1 MAAYEEQEYH
11 KPFRLKVWA
20 KMLPFFKPYK
30 KYFAITLGLNIFLAG
45 VDVLTPLFQSYAIDH
60 FIVPDTLEGIGVFAF
75 AYISMIVMQTI
86 SVYWSVHAATTIEM
100 CVGKD
105 LKWAQFEHLQT
116 LSFSYYNTTP
126 VGYIHA
132 RVMSDTLKIAG
143 VAAWGLVDMFWAFL
157 YVVSVFVIMFAL
169 NAQLAMILLVIVP
182 CIAVITV
189 VFQNKILHWNRRVR
203 KINSQ
208 ITSAYNEGITGVK
221 TSKSMGIEKDNEEA
235 FFERT
240 SDMYRSAGKAAKLNA
255 VYIPTILLFGSAAA
269 AFVLYRGG
277 YMVQQDL
284 IKLGTLSVFISY
296 AVVIFEPIQQL
307 ARLLADLISC
317 QANIERVMD
326 LLEQTPDVTDRI
338 DVIEKYGDNFRPR
351 KESWENIK
359 GDIVFEDVS
368 FRYPDGKEYVLEH
381 FNLHIPAGMN
391 VAIAGETGA
400 GKSTLVN
407 LVGRFFEPTKGR
419 ILIDGVDYRERSQ
432 LWLHSQIGYVLQNPH
447 LFSGTVRENIR
458 YGRLDATDEEVEAA
472 ARSVSADEIVKK
484 LKDGYDSDV
493 GESGGRLSVGEKQ
506 LISFA
511 RAILAEPAIF
521 VLDEATS
528 SIDTVSEQ
536 LIQEATDKLLK
547 GHTSFVIAHR
557 LSTIRKADLILVVKD
572 GKIIE
577 QGTHAELLVGKGYYH
592 DLYYKQFEEESAR
605 KVFAGDM

>member
-1 MAAYEEQEYH
+1 MKAQSRKFRITARFFTGAKRYFIMA
-11 KPFRLKVWA
+11 V
-20 KMLPFFKPYK
+20 
-30 KYFAITLGLNIFLAG
+30 FASLITTILNS
-45 VDVLTPLFQSYAIDH
+45 LTPQIFR
-60 FIVPDTLEGIGVFAF
+60 FT
-75 AYISMIVMQTI
+75 
-86 SVYWSVHAATTIEM
+86 
-100 CVGKD
+100 
-105 LKWAQFEHLQT
+105 
-116 LSFSYYNTTP
+116 
-126 VGYIHA
+126 HA

-157 YVVSVFVIMFAL
+157 YVVSVFVVMFVL
-169 NAQLAMILLVIVP
+169 NARLAAILLVIVP

-203 KINSQ
+203 RINSQ

-221 TSKSMGIEKDNEEA
+221 TSKTMGIESDNEEA

-326 LLEQTPDVTDRI
+326 LLEQTPDVTDRPDI
-338 DVIEKYGDNFRPR
+338 IEKYGDNFHPK
-351 KESWENIK
+351 KENWEKIQ

-368 FRYPDGKEYVLEH
+368 FMYPDGKEHVLEH

-391 VAIAGETGA
+391 VAIVGETGA

-458 YGRLDATDEEVEAA
+458 YGRLDASDEEVEAA
-472 ARSVSADEIVKK
+472 ARSVSADEVVMK

-536 LIQEATDKLLK
+536 LIQEATDKLLR

-577 QGTHAELLVGKGYYH
+577 QGTHKELLSEKGYYH
-592 DLYYKQFEEESAR
+592 DLYNKQFEEESAR

>member
-1 MAAYEEQEYH
+1 
-11 KPFRLKVWA
+11 
-20 KMLPFFKPYK
+20 
-30 KYFAITLGLNIFLAG
+30 
-45 VDVLTPLFQSYAIDH
+45 
-60 FIVPDTLEGIGVFAF
+60 
-75 AYISMIVMQTI
+75 
-86 SVYWSVHAATTIEM
+86 
-100 CVGKD
+100 
-105 LKWAQFEHLQT
+105 
-116 LSFSYYNTTP
+116 
-126 VGYIHA
+126 
-132 RVMSDTLKIAG
+132 
-143 VAAWGLVDMFWAFL
+143 
-157 YVVSVFVIMFAL
+157 
-169 NAQLAMILLVIVP
+169 
-182 CIAVITV
+182 
-189 VFQNKILHWNRRVR
+189 
-203 KINSQ
+203 
-208 ITSAYNEGITGVK
+208 
-221 TSKSMGIEKDNEEA
+221 MGIEKDNEEA

-240 SDMYRSAGKAAKLNA
+240 SDMYRSAGRAAKLNA

-326 LLEQTPDVTDRI
+326 LLEQTPDVTDRT
-338 DVIEKYGDNFRPR
+338 DVIEKYGDNFYP
-351 KESWENIK
+351 KKGNWEKIH

-391 VAIAGETGA
+391 VAIVGETGA

-577 QGTHAELLVGKGYYH
+577 QGTHAELLGGKGYYH

>member
-20 KMLPFFKPYK
+20 KMLSFFNPYK

-60 FIVPDTLEGIGVFAF
+60 FIVPDTLDGIYTFAF
-75 AYISMIVMQTI
+75 VYISMIVMQTI

-157 YVVSVFVIMFAL
+157 YVVSVFVVMFVL
-169 NAQLAMILLVIVP
+169 NARLAAILLVIVP

-203 KINSQ
+203 RINSQ

-221 TSKSMGIEKDNEEA
+221 TSKTMGIESDNEEA

-269 AFVLYRGG
+269 AFALYRGG

-326 LLEQTPDVTDRI
+326 LLEQTPDVTDRPDI
-338 DVIEKYGDNFRPR
+338 IEKYGDNFHPK
-351 KESWENIK
+351 KENWEKIQ

-368 FRYPDGKEYVLEH
+368 FMYPDGKEYVLEH

-391 VAIAGETGA
+391 VAIVGETGA

-458 YGRLDATDEEVEAA
+458 YGRLDASDEEVEAA
-472 ARSVSADEIVKK
+472 ARSVSADEVVMK

-536 LIQEATDKLLK
+536 LIQEATDKLLR

-577 QGTHAELLVGKGYYH
+577 QGTHKELLSEKGYYH
-592 DLYYKQFEEESAR
+592 DLYNKQFEEEAAR

>member
-1 MAAYEEQEYH
+1 
-11 KPFRLKVWA
+11 
-20 KMLPFFKPYK
+20 
-30 KYFAITLGLNIFLAG
+30 
-45 VDVLTPLFQSYAIDH
+45 
-60 FIVPDTLEGIGVFAF
+60 
-75 AYISMIVMQTI
+75 
-86 SVYWSVHAATTIEM
+86 
-100 CVGKD
+100 
-105 LKWAQFEHLQT
+105 
-116 LSFSYYNTTP
+116 
-126 VGYIHA
+126 
-132 RVMSDTLKIAG
+132 
-143 VAAWGLVDMFWAFL
+143 
-157 YVVSVFVIMFAL
+157 
-169 NAQLAMILLVIVP
+169 
-182 CIAVITV
+182 
-189 VFQNKILHWNRRVR
+189 
-203 KINSQ
+203 
-208 ITSAYNEGITGVK
+208 
-221 TSKSMGIEKDNEEA
+221 
-235 FFERT
+235 
-240 SDMYRSAGKAAKLNA
+240 MYRSAGRAAKLNA

-351 KESWENIK
+351 KENWENIK

-391 VAIAGETGA
+391 VAIVGETGA

-458 YGRLDATDEEVEAA
+458 YGRMDATDEEVEAA

-577 QGTHAELLVGKGYYH
+577 QGTHAELLGGKGYYH

>member
-11 KPFRLKVWA
+11 KPFMLKVWA

-169 NAQLAMILLVIVP
+169 NAQLAVILLVIVP

-208 ITSAYNEGITGVK
+208 ITSAYNEGITGVT

-240 SDMYRSAGKAAKLNA
+240 SDMYRSAGRAAKLNA

-326 LLEQTPDVTDRI
+326 LLEQTPDVTDRT
-338 DVIEKYGDNFRPR
+338 DVIEKYGDNFYP
-351 KESWENIK
+351 KKGNWEKIH

-391 VAIAGETGA
+391 VAIVGETGA

-577 QGTHAELLVGKGYYH
+577 QGTHAELLGGKGYYH

>member
-1 MAAYEEQEYH
+1 
-11 KPFRLKVWA
+11 
-20 KMLPFFKPYK
+20 
-30 KYFAITLGLNIFLAG
+30 
-45 VDVLTPLFQSYAIDH
+45 
-60 FIVPDTLEGIGVFAF
+60 
-75 AYISMIVMQTI
+75 
-86 SVYWSVHAATTIEM
+86 
-100 CVGKD
+100 
-105 LKWAQFEHLQT
+105 
-116 LSFSYYNTTP
+116 
-126 VGYIHA
+126 
-132 RVMSDTLKIAG
+132 
-143 VAAWGLVDMFWAFL
+143 
-157 YVVSVFVIMFAL
+157 
-169 NAQLAMILLVIVP
+169 
-182 CIAVITV
+182 
-189 VFQNKILHWNRRVR
+189 
-203 KINSQ
+203 
-208 ITSAYNEGITGVK
+208 
-221 TSKSMGIEKDNEEA
+221 
-235 FFERT
+235 
-240 SDMYRSAGKAAKLNA
+240 
-255 VYIPTILLFGSAAA
+255 
-269 AFVLYRGG
+269 
-277 YMVQQDL
+277 MVQQDL

-326 LLEQTPDVTDRI
+326 LLEQTPDVTDRPDI
-338 DVIEKYGDNFRPR
+338 IEKYGDNFHPK
-351 KESWENIK
+351 KENWEKIQ

-368 FRYPDGKEYVLEH
+368 FMYPDGKEYVLEH

-391 VAIAGETGA
+391 VAIVGETGA

-458 YGRLDATDEEVEAA
+458 YGRLDASDEEVEAA
-472 ARSVSADEIVKK
+472 ARSVSADEVVMK

-536 LIQEATDKLLK
+536 LIQEATDKLLR

-577 QGTHAELLVGKGYYH
+577 QGTHKELLSEKGYYH
-592 DLYYKQFEEESAR
+592 DLYNKQFEEESAR

>member
-11 KPFRLKVWA
+11 KPFMLKVWA
-20 KMLPFFKPYK
+20 KMLPFFKSYK

-169 NAQLAMILLVIVP
+169 NAQLAVILLVIVP

-240 SDMYRSAGKAAKLNA
+240 SDMYRSAGRAAKLNA

-277 YMVQQDL
+277 YMVQQDW

-351 KESWENIK
+351 KENWENIK

-391 VAIAGETGA
+391 VAIVGETGA

-577 QGTHAELLVGKGYYH
+577 QGTHAELLGGKGYYH

>member
-11 KPFRLKVWA
+11 KPFMLKVWA

-116 LSFSYYNTTP
+116 LSFSYSNTTP

-169 NAQLAMILLVIVP
+169 NAQLAVILLVIVP

-235 FFERT
+235 FFEPT
-240 SDMYRSAGKAAKLNA
+240 SDMYRSAGRAAKLNA

-326 LLEQTPDVTDRI
+326 LLEQTPDVTDRT
-338 DVIEKYGDNFRPR
+338 DVIEKYGDNFYP
-351 KESWENIK
+351 KKGNWEKIH

-391 VAIAGETGA
+391 VAIVGETGA

-577 QGTHAELLVGKGYYH
+577 QGTHAELLGGKGYYH

>member
-60 FIVPDTLEGIGVFAF
+60 FIVPDTLDGIYTFAF
-75 AYISMIVMQTI
+75 VYISMIVMQTI

-157 YVVSVFVIMFAL
+157 YVVSVFVIMFVL
-169 NAQLAMILLVIVP
+169 NARLAVILLVIVP

-203 KINSQ
+203 RINSQ

-221 TSKSMGIEKDNEEA
+221 TSKTMGIEGENEEA

-326 LLEQTPDVTDRI
+326 LLEQTPDVTDRPDI
-338 DVIEKYGDNFRPR
+338 IEKYGDNFHPK
-351 KESWENIK
+351 KENWEKIQ

-368 FRYPDGKEYVLEH
+368 FMYPDGKEYVLEH

-391 VAIAGETGA
+391 VAIVGETGA

-458 YGRLDATDEEVEAA
+458 YGRLDASDEEVEAA
-472 ARSVSADEIVKK
+472 ARSVSADEVVMK

-521 VLDEATS
+521 VLDEAAS

-536 LIQEATDKLLK
+536 LIQEATDKLLR

-577 QGTHAELLVGKGYYH
+577 QGTHKELLSEKGYYH
-592 DLYYKQFEEESAR
+592 DLYHKQFEEESAR

>member
-1 MAAYEEQEYH
+1 MI
-11 KPFRLKVWA
+11 KKSFRA
-20 KMLPFFKPYK
+20 
-30 KYFAITLGLNIFLAG
+30 
-45 VDVLTPLFQSYAIDH
+45 
-60 FIVPDTLEGIGVFAF
+60 
-75 AYISMIVMQTI
+75 
-86 SVYWSVHAATTIEM
+86 
-100 CVGKD
+100 
-105 LKWAQFEHLQT
+105 
-116 LSFSYYNTTP
+116 YNT
-126 VGYIHA
+126 A
-132 RVMSDTLKIAG
+132 AG
-143 VAAWGLVDMFWAFL
+143 
-157 YVVSVFVIMFAL
+157 
-169 NAQLAMILLVIVP
+169 
-182 CIAVITV
+182 AVITV

-240 SDMYRSAGKAAKLNA
+240 SDMYRSAGRAAKLNA

-326 LLEQTPDVTDRI
+326 LLEQTPDVTDRT
-338 DVIEKYGDNFRPR
+338 DVIEKYGDNFYP
-351 KESWENIK
+351 KKGNWEKIH

-391 VAIAGETGA
+391 VAIVGETGA

-577 QGTHAELLVGKGYYH
+577 QGTHAELLGGKGYYH

>member
-60 FIVPDTLEGIGVFAF
+60 FIVPDTLDGIYTFAF
-75 AYISMIVMQTI
+75 VYISMIVMQTI

-157 YVVSVFVIMFAL
+157 YVVSVFVIMFVL
-169 NAQLAMILLVIVP
+169 NARLAVILLVIVP

-203 KINSQ
+203 RINSQ

-221 TSKSMGIEKDNEEA
+221 TSKTMGIESENEEA

-326 LLEQTPDVTDRI
+326 LLEQTPDVTDRPDI
-338 DVIEKYGDNFRPR
+338 IEKYGDNFHPK
-351 KESWENIK
+351 KENWEKIQ

-368 FRYPDGKEYVLEH
+368 FMYPDGKEYVLEH

-391 VAIAGETGA
+391 VAIVGETGA

-458 YGRLDATDEEVEAA
+458 YGRLDASDEEVEAA
-472 ARSVSADEIVKK
+472 ARSVSADEVVMK

-536 LIQEATDKLLK
+536 LIQEATDKLLR

-577 QGTHAELLVGKGYYH
+577 QGTHKELLSEKGYYH
-592 DLYYKQFEEESAR
+592 DLYNKQFEEEAAR

>member
-326 LLEQTPDVTDRI
+326 LLEQTPDVTDRT

-351 KESWENIK
+351 KENWENIK

-391 VAIAGETGA
+391 VAIVGETGA

-577 QGTHAELLVGKGYYH
+577 QGTHAELLGGKGYYH

>member
-11 KPFRLKVWA
+11 KPFMSKVWA

-169 NAQLAMILLVIVP
+169 NAQLAVILLVIVP

-240 SDMYRSAGKAAKLNA
+240 SDMYRSAGRAAKLNA

-351 KESWENIK
+351 KENWENIK

-391 VAIAGETGA
+391 VAIVGETGA

-577 QGTHAELLVGKGYYH
+577 QGTHAELLGGKGYYH

>member
-1 MAAYEEQEYH
+1 MTRRITARRA
-11 KPFRLKVWA
+11 
-20 KMLPFFKPYK
+20 FKTK
-30 KYFAITLGLNIFLAG
+30 
-45 VDVLTPLFQSYAIDH
+45 
-60 FIVPDTLEGIGVFAF
+60 
-75 AYISMIVMQTI
+75 
-86 SVYWSVHAATTIEM
+86 
-100 CVGKD
+100 
-105 LKWAQFEHLQT
+105 
-116 LSFSYYNTTP
+116 
-126 VGYIHA
+126 
-132 RVMSDTLKIAG
+132 
-143 VAAWGLVDMFWAFL
+143 
-157 YVVSVFVIMFAL
+157 
-169 NAQLAMILLVIVP
+169 
-182 CIAVITV
+182 
-189 VFQNKILHWNRRVR
+189 
-203 KINSQ
+203 
-208 ITSAYNEGITGVK
+208 
-221 TSKSMGIEKDNEEA
+221 GIESENEEA

-326 LLEQTPDVTDRI
+326 LLEQTPDVTDRPDI
-338 DVIEKYGDNFRPR
+338 IEKYGDNFHPK
-351 KESWENIK
+351 KENWEKIQ

-368 FRYPDGKEYVLEH
+368 FMYPDGKEYVLEH

-391 VAIAGETGA
+391 VAIVGETGA

-458 YGRLDATDEEVEAA
+458 YGRLDASDEEVEAA
-472 ARSVSADEIVKK
+472 ARSVSADEVVMK

-536 LIQEATDKLLK
+536 LIQEATDKLLR

-577 QGTHAELLVGKGYYH
+577 QGTHKELLSEKGYYH
-592 DLYYKQFEEESAR
+592 DLYHKQFEEESAR